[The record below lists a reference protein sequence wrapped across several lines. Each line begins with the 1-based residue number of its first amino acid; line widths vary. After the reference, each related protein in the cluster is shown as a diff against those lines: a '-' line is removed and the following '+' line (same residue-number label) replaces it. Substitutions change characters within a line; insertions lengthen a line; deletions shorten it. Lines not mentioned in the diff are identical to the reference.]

1 MSIAPEQHP
10 FDLAIALQPL
20 EDGAFSGQ
28 ISKAYANM
36 VGPFGGA
43 IAATLLNAVLS
54 HPERQG
60 DPVAMTVNF
69 TAPISELGFEVQAK
83 VCRTSRSTQHWTLEL
98 SQLGKIATTATVML
112 ALRQDS
118 WAATELPMPVVP
130 GASEVEPLATA
141 GYPAWVKNYDLRVI
155 KGGLVPSSG
164 GQEAADSTTQLW
176 VRDKPERPL
185 DFLSL
190 MALSDCFFPRVFVRR
205 QQMMPAGTVS
215 MTTYFHADAETLAR
229 EGQGAI
235 LGVAR
240 GLKYFRG
247 YFDQGAEL
255 WSASGELLATS
266 QQLVY
271 FKG

>member
-1 MSIAPEQHP
+1 MSTTPVQHP
-10 FDLAIALQPL
+10 FDAAIALQPQ
-20 EDGAFSGQ
+20 EGGAFTGH
-28 ISKAYANM
+28 ISSAYANM

-69 TAPISELGFEVQAK
+69 TAPIGDQVFEVQAQ
-83 VCRTSRSTQHWTLEL
+83 VARTSRSTQHWTLTL
-98 SQLGKIATTATVML
+98 TQQGKIATTATVML

-118 WAATELPMPVVP
+118 WSGADIQMPVVP
-130 GASEVEPLATA
+130 AASAVEPLATA
-141 GYPAWVKNYDLRVI
+141 GYPGWVKQYDLRVI
-155 KGGLVPSSG
+155 QGGFAPRGTPLEEG
-164 GQEAADSTTQLW
+164 DSTTQLW

-190 MALSDCFFPRVFVRR
+190 MALSDCFFPRVFIRR

-215 MTTYFHADAETLAR
+215 MTTYFHADAQALAKV
-229 EGQGAI
+229 GQDSI

-240 GLKYFRG
+240 GFKYFRG
-247 YFDQGAEL
+247 YFDQSAEL
-255 WSASGELLATS
+255 WSATGELLATT